1 MKQIKFS
8 INGLEKVFTL
18 ENADEMLLDLLRRHG
33 YKGAKWG
40 CGDGSC
46 GACTVIIDGKTVTSC
61 ITYAFLADGKDV
73 WTIEGLGTLDS
84 PHPIQQAMVDEGAVQ
99 CGFCI
104 PGMVLSAKAMFD
116 EIPIPDDDTIKEY
129 MDGNLCRCTGY
140 EKIYT
145 ALQKVTA
152 KNAEEASNEK

>member
-1 MKQIKFS
+1 MKTITFN
-8 INGLEKVFTL
+8 INGNKKSFTIAPDEK
-18 ENADEMLLDLLRRHG
+18 LLDLLRRNG

-40 CGDGSC
+40 CGEGSC
-46 GACTVIIDGKTVTSC
+46 GACTVIIDGRTAYSC

-73 WTIEGLGTLDS
+73 WTIEGLGSLDS
-84 PHPIQQAMVDEGAVQ
+84 PHPIQRTLIDEGAVQ

-116 EIPIPDDDTIKEY
+116 KTPTPDDDTIKEY

-145 ALQKVTA
+145 ALQKVSEA
-152 KNAEEASNEK
+152 NAQEVSNEH

>member
-1 MKQIKFS
+1 MKTITFS
-8 INGLEKVFTL
+8 INGNKKKFTIAPDEK
-18 ENADEMLLDLLRRHG
+18 LLDLLRRNG

-40 CGDGSC
+40 CGEGSC
-46 GACTVIIDGKTVTSC
+46 GACTVIIDGITAYSC

-84 PHPIQQAMVDEGAVQ
+84 PHPIQRALIDEGAVQ

-116 EIPIPDDDTIKEY
+116 KTPTPDNDTIKEY

-145 ALQKVTA
+145 ALQKVSEA
-152 KNAEEASNEK
+152 NAQEVSNEC